1 MVTKRKRT
9 SETAATKG
17 KVKVGKLNLN
27 KETVKD
33 LANAESKKVKGGAIA
48 RASGGG
54 GCTNSC
60 NNQWTCNCG

>member
-1 MVTKRKRT
+1 MVTKRKGS
-9 SETAATKG
+9 SEKEVTKQ

-33 LANAESKKVKGGAIA
+33 LQDAETKKVKGGAP

-54 GCTNSC
+54 GCTASC